1 MGESSRTVIF
11 VGRNVTKVK
20 TKTLKSMMGDKDRE
34 KNEGR

>member
-20 TKTLKSMMGDKDRE
+20 TKTLKSMGAKDR
-34 KNEGR
+34 KNNEGR